1 MASIW
6 SGKVKLPAQHALW
19 KDFWDTVEDRG
30 GLKSGYQWLDSET
43 GDGKHPPACVYTAL
57 TVKYLAYLADFINR
71 INQGAARHGGKQI
84 STPPDSYVHISTWMP
99 LLTAL

>member
-19 KDFWDTVEDRG
+19 KDFWDTVEERG

-43 GDGKHPPACVYTAL
+43 GDGKHPPACV
-57 TVKYLAYLADFINR
+57 
-71 INQGAARHGGKQI
+71 
-84 STPPDSYVHISTWMP
+84 TPH
-99 LLTAL
+99 